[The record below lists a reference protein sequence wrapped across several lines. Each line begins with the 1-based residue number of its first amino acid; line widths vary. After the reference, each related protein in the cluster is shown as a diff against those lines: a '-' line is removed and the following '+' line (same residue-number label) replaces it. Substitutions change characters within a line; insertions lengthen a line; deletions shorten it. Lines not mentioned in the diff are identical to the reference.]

1 MTCPGSGMWCV
12 KIENW
17 GVSIGALYEILEND
31 FCDNVAKID
40 KVCWTY
46 YSGQKY
52 DIAHCEKIPE
62 RESRLWGLWIGSCDC
77 IRSEDRMWTLAGQP
91 QKAPPCHPCMYT
103 YVQYLAHWVQ
113 FASWWHCRFYS
124 ALQCRRTLA
133 IAGQRQKV
141 STPLLP
147 PHIIQDVNMYKLYAY
162 MMSAR
167 KGKFSWEEV
176 MCASITWEHSVRRSD
191 STSMQLHTLLLMN
204 FHLLFLN
211 AIFKSNGNQHKLY
224 MRTVLDEGIEHLSTG
239 ALFFHRLFLNVM
251 FQEHWKSAQF

>member
-1 MTCPGSGMWCV
+1 MILHIV
-12 KIENW
+12 KR
-17 GVSIGALYEILEND
+17 
-31 FCDNVAKID
+31 F
-40 KVCWTY
+40 
-46 YSGQKY
+46 Q
-52 DIAHCEKIPE
+52 
-62 RESRLWGLWIGSCDC
+62 RESVVRAVNRELRLYQKWGQDVNTSWATTKG
-77 IRSEDRMWTLAGQP
+77 
-91 QKAPPCHPCMYT
+91 PPCHPCMYI

-141 STPLLP
+141 STPLLS

-176 MCASITWEHSVRRSD
+176 RCASITWEHNVRRSD

-224 MRTVLDEGIEHLSTG
+224 MRTVLDDQIEHLCTG

>member
-1 MTCPGSGMWCV
+1 MC
-12 KIENW
+12 ENW
-17 GVSIGALYEILEND
+17 KLRCEHRSIIWD
-31 FCDNVAKID
+31 FGEWLLWQCGKNRQSVLDLLFWTKIWYCTSWKD
-40 KVCWTY
+40 
-46 YSGQKY
+46 S
-52 DIAHCEKIPE
+52 

-224 MRTVLDEGIEHLSTG
+224 MRTVLDDQIEHLSTG

>member
-1 MTCPGSGMWCV
+1 MILHIV
-12 KIENW
+12 KR
-17 GVSIGALYEILEND
+17 
-31 FCDNVAKID
+31 F
-40 KVCWTY
+40 
-46 YSGQKY
+46 Q
-52 DIAHCEKIPE
+52 
-62 RESRLWGLWIGSCDC
+62 RESVVRAVNRELRLYQKWGQDVNTSWATTKG
-77 IRSEDRMWTLAGQP
+77 
-91 QKAPPCHPCMYT
+91 PPCHPCMYI

-141 STPLLP
+141 STPLLS

-176 MCASITWEHSVRRSD
+176 MCASITREHSVRRSD

-224 MRTVLDEGIEHLSTG
+224 MRTVLDDQIEHLCTG